1 MRHYVLALF
10 FFILITSCKKD
21 SIPRSEKNALLPGIA
36 LRYKGTPYKY
46 GGNTRSGMDC
56 SGLVYRTFAELN
68 KPFPR
73 SSYEQAE
80 IFPSVS
86 RGQLEEGDL
95 LYFKIGRTS
104 RINHTGIVT
113 KIVNRETVMFIHSS
127 SSAGVRE
134 DNLYS
139 KYWEPKFVK
148 ATRPKLP

>member
-1 MRHYVLALF
+1 MRFFVYSVLLLLF
-10 FFILITSCKKD
+10 IASCKKE
-21 SIPRSEKNALLPGIA
+21 SIPTNEKNALLPDIA

-46 GGNTRSGMDC
+46 GGNTRGGMDC
-56 SGLVYRTFAELN
+56 SGLVFRAFAELDRS
-68 KPFPR
+68 FPR

-80 IFPSVS
+80 IFPSIP
-86 RGQLEEGDL
+86 RTQLKEGDL
-95 LYFKIGRTS
+95 LYFKIGKTS

-113 KIVNRETVMFIHSS
+113 KIVNRETIMFVHSS

-148 ATRPKLP
+148 ATRPKL